1 MKKMLHSTKAEF
13 LQIGFVLFAMCLLGS
28 IYPLLLNSTY
38 KGSPDIH
45 ATIELVGALIGVLAG
60 IVLVI
65 HFYVLGNRFY
75 LLVGLAFFINGA
87 EDFAHG
93 LISFRNLFS
102 LPPEHLTLAIP
113 ATYVTGRILMGII
126 LIAAPFANTW
136 FAESEHPKRETVWM
150 SVLTIVVSLILTYWA
165 FHLSLPNTIRPEAF
179 IPRPLDFL
187 SAIILFI
194 ALVAFIRLYL
204 RDRSILT
211 WWILL
216 SIGVNIVGQ
225 LIMSFSRSI
234 SDPFFDIAHVYKVL
248 GYIAPVLGFSLY
260 QIATITQ
267 NKKAAEELN
276 AVNQQL
282 LASIEKEKEL
292 AAAAATA
299 KAETKRANELYA
311 VNQQLAAKEEA
322 MRESEEKHR
331 QLIENSHDIIYT
343 LTTDGVFTFVSPAWT
358 VLLGHPVIQVVGHPF
373 QPFVHPD
380 DLPGCMAWLQKVI
393 ETGQR
398 QEGVEY
404 RVRHLNGSWC
414 WHTSSA
420 VPLRDETGI
429 FIGFEGTARDITDRK
444 QAEDA
449 LRESETSSRTL
460 IENSFDV
467 IFSLDAE
474 GTFIFVSPSWELH
487 FGYPVSEVMGMNF
500 ASFVHP
506 DDIKPCIEYLMVVMG
521 TGQSGT
527 SPEYRVRHA
536 DGSWRCFIANGSPY
550 VDLKGQRQFMGTGRD
565 ITAQKIAEADKA
577 KLEAQNR
584 QLQKTESL
592 SRMAA
597 AIAHHFNNQLGVVI
611 GNLEMAIDEQPK
623 GGPPAKSLTA
633 AMQAAW
639 KSADMSRLMLTYLGQ
654 SRDKVEP
661 LDISYSCGKILPILK
676 AAMPGNVILETDFSS
691 PGPVISTSH
700 DYIQQILTNLLTNAW
715 ESVGDDRGTISLNV
729 KTVSPATIPT
739 AHRFPVDW
747 KLPDNPCACLE
758 VIDTGS
764 GIATKDIEQLFDPF
778 YSTKFTGRGMGLAV
792 VQGLVSSHKG
802 VITVDSKPGRGSTF
816 RVFFP
821 LSEEALPQPQ
831 MAENDR
837 DITISAPSPKKL
849 EEGGTVLLIE
859 DEEPLRKMVAI
870 MLERL
875 GFSVL
880 EAKDGIDALEVFGN
894 HQSEIKFVLTDL
906 TMPRM
911 NGWETLTSLRKLKP
925 DIPVILASGYDKA
938 HVMSGDHPEL
948 PQAFLP
954 KPYNRT
960 NLSDAIKQVLEK
972 AMEG

>member
-187 SAIILFI
+187 SAIMLCI

-234 SDPFFDIAHVYKVL
+234 SDPFFDIAHVYKVF

-420 VPLRDETGI
+420 VPLRDETAMV
-429 FIGFEGTARDITDRK
+429 IGFEGTARDITDHK
-444 QAEDA
+444 Q
-449 LRESETSSRTL
+449 
-460 IENSFDV
+460 
-467 IFSLDAE
+467 
-474 GTFIFVSPSWELH
+474 
-487 FGYPVSEVMGMNF
+487 
-500 ASFVHP
+500 
-506 DDIKPCIEYLMVVMG
+506 
-521 TGQSGT
+521 
-527 SPEYRVRHA
+527 
-536 DGSWRCFIANGSPY
+536 
-550 VDLKGQRQFMGTGRD
+550 
-565 ITAQKIAEADKA
+565 AEADKE
-577 KLEAQNR
+577 KIEAQNR
-584 QLQKTESL
+584 QIQKTESL

-623 GGPPAKSLTA
+623 GVVPSKSLTS

-661 LDISYSCGKILPILK
+661 LDISYSCRKILPILK
-676 AAMPGNVILETDFSS
+676 AAVPGNVILETDFSS

-700 DYIQQILTNLLTNAW
+700 DYIQQILTNLITNAW
-715 ESVGDDRGTISLNV
+715 EAVGKNSGTISPSV
-729 KTVSPATIPT
+729 KTVSPVEITLRN
-739 AHRFPVDW
+739 RFPVDW

-758 VIDTGS
+758 VTDTGC
-764 GIATKDIEQLFDPF
+764 GIEDKDIEKLFDPF

-831 MAENDR
+831 KAKDDR
-837 DITISAPSPKKL
+837 DVTISTPSPKKM
-849 EEGGTVLLIE
+849 EEGGTVLVVE
-859 DEEPLRKMVAI
+859 DEEMLRDMAAA
-870 MLERL
+870 MLEMI
-875 GFSVL
+875 GFTVL
-880 EAKDGIDALEVFGN
+880 KAKDGIEALEVFGK

-911 NGWETLTSLRKLKP
+911 NGWETLTALRKLQP
-925 DIPVILASGYDKA
+925 NIPVILASGYDLA
-938 HVMSGDHPEL
+938 HVMEGDHPEL
-948 PQAFLP
+948 PQAFLG
-954 KPYNRT
+954 KPYNLKG
-960 NLSDAIKQVLEK
+960 LSDAIRQALESRG
-972 AMEG
+972 AEGHVP